1 MKKYRFFKNPS
12 LVTQNKDFFFFSI
25 FQHILHTFSLEVCV
39 AQYKMMTFQQEISKM
54 AEAA

>member
-12 LVTQNKDFFFFSI
+12 LVTQNKDFFFSI
-25 FQHILHTFSLEVCV
+25 FQHILRTFSLEVCV